1 MAGAHRPEIARLN
14 CQNANRTTCD
24 LTRMPKGGQSELS
37 MWRQALDA
45 SGASRPSHEMI
56 AKRAYSKS
64 LRHPGFES
72 AVRDWLEA
80 ESELW
85 AEFLAQRISID

>member
-1 MAGAHRPEIARLN
+1 
-14 CQNANRTTCD
+14 
-24 LTRMPKGGQSELS
+24 
-37 MWRQALDA
+37 
-45 SGASRPSHEMI
+45 MI